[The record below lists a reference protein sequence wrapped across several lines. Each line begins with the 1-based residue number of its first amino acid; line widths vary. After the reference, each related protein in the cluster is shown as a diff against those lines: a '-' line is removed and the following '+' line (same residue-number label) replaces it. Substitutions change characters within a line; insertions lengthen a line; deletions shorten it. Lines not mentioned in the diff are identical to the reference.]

1 MSKLSAVA
9 LSASLALLASC
20 SSFTWKGRSS
30 DVNAADAT
38 RGLKDV
44 PTLTSEYETAKFF
57 SGLRR
62 RMDGRSNAFGRDLDN
77 ITATIDRHFFNYS
90 ADDPYVNFPTEYG
103 PVDHSLRSM
112 VKTVTPMPLA
122 QDLMR
127 R

>member
-9 LSASLALLASC
+9 LSASLAFLASC
-20 SSFTWKGRSS
+20 GAFTWKGRSGDTS
-30 DVNAADAT
+30 TADAS

-44 PTLTSEYETAKFF
+44 ATLTSEYETDKFF

-62 RMDGRSNAFGRDLDN
+62 RMDGRSNAFSRDLDS
-77 ITATIDRHFFNYS
+77 ITATIDRHLFNYS
-90 ADDPYVNFPTEYG
+90 VDDPYVNFPTEYG
-103 PVDHSLRSM
+103 PIDHSLRSM